1 MIRIYDDQE
10 LTIEEILAR
19 DPAPAREAEALVA
32 EIIADVRRRGDEAL
46 FDYCRRF
53 DHNRL
58 EDLRVSG
65 EEIEEALRAAEPDL
79 LESLELAAANIRNF
93 HKRQLRQ
100 GFVIAEEAG
109 KIMGQRV
116 LPLERVGIYVPGG
129 TAAYPSTVLMNAIP
143 AALAGVERIVMA
155 SPASA
160 EGRLNPAVLAAAKV
174 AGVTDIYKIGGAQAV
189 AALAYGTESV
199 SRVDKIVGPGN
210 LFVATA
216 KRQVFGVVDID
227 MIAGPS
233 EILAISDGTMEA
245 RILAADLLSQAEH
258 DKNAAAVLI
267 TTSPGQAREVQAE
280 LERQIPLLPR
290 AGICREAI
298 DKNGKIILTDTVARA
313 VEIANRIAPEHLE
326 LCLDD
331 AFAWLPQIKHAGS
344 VFLGKNAPEA
354 LGDYL
359 GGPNHTLP
367 TGGTARFSSP
377 LSVDDF
383 IKKSSFIYYSRD
395 ALADVEKNIRLLAR
409 AEGLEAHGQS
419 VAARF
424 DRIRDLRKQVR
435 S

>member
-58 EDLRVSG
+58 EDLRASG

-160 EGRLNPAVLAAAKV
+160 
-174 AGVTDIYKIGGAQAV
+174 
-189 AALAYGTESV
+189 
-199 SRVDKIVGPGN
+199 
-210 LFVATA
+210 
-216 KRQVFGVVDID
+216 
-227 MIAGPS
+227 
-233 EILAISDGTMEA
+233 
-245 RILAADLLSQAEH
+245 
-258 DKNAAAVLI
+258 
-267 TTSPGQAREVQAE
+267 
-280 LERQIPLLPR
+280 
-290 AGICREAI
+290 
-298 DKNGKIILTDTVARA
+298 
-313 VEIANRIAPEHLE
+313 
-326 LCLDD
+326 
-331 AFAWLPQIKHAGS
+331 
-344 VFLGKNAPEA
+344 
-354 LGDYL
+354 
-359 GGPNHTLP
+359 
-367 TGGTARFSSP
+367 
-377 LSVDDF
+377 
-383 IKKSSFIYYSRD
+383 
-395 ALADVEKNIRLLAR
+395 
-409 AEGLEAHGQS
+409 
-419 VAARF
+419 
-424 DRIRDLRKQVR
+424 
-435 S
+435 